1 MKLSTKIKNL
11 LKLIKIKLLK
21 LIKIKTYF
29 LSVFFFQNQD
39 WKLGCDLSSHAYS
52 LYMSVKSVWQ
62 IEQMCR
68 VTFLSNLIH

>member
-11 LKLIKIKLLK
+11 H
-21 LIKIKTYF
+21 YF
-29 LSVFFFQNQD
+29 YSVFFFKIRIES
-39 WKLGCDLSSHAYS
+39 WGCDLSSHAYS
-52 LYMSVKSVWQ
+52 LYMSVKSVMQ

>member
-11 LKLIKIKLLK
+11 H
-21 LIKIKTYF
+21 YF